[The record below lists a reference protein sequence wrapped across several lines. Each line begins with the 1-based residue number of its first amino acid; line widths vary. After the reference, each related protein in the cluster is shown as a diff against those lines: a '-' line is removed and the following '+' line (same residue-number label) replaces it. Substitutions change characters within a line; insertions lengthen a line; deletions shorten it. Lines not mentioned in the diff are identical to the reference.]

1 MGNEFSREELQL
13 ELIQLTWKLAFDRD
27 FHSML
32 NPPQTIYSNEVNSN
46 IKAIPSVSTLD
57 DTAEATSRIDDN
69 TKGWRPCDEN
79 KSENQRHAARFQ
91 SFDIE
96 FVGNYFKECPDL
108 RNRFAKEILI
118 VAKMITGF
126 IKGIIFNKSKVDA
139 MISRFVKSHAR
150 YALEKKHF
158 EGVCA
163 IGSFKDRKIWITK
176 DTRIMDQ
183 NTSQVS
189 TVLRRRM
196 WKAYSHNMRRNS
208 SQSTIKSDTG
218 YTSSSCDEDDRKNI
232 DRLQVPRNDDEK
244 NMSKAT

>member
-126 IKGIIFNKSKVDA
+126 IKGIIFNKVCIVSYIINPDRNIFQSKVDA

-158 EGVCA
+158 EG
-163 IGSFKDRKIWITK
+163 
-176 DTRIMDQ
+176 
-183 NTSQVS
+183 
-189 TVLRRRM
+189 
-196 WKAYSHNMRRNS
+196 
-208 SQSTIKSDTG
+208 
-218 YTSSSCDEDDRKNI
+218 
-232 DRLQVPRNDDEK
+232 
-244 NMSKAT
+244 

>member
-32 NPPQTIYSNEVNSN
+32 NPPQSIYSNDINSN
-46 IKAIPSVSTLD
+46 IKAVQSVSTLD
-57 DTAEATSRIDDN
+57 DTAEATSRVYDS
-69 TKGWRPCDEN
+69 TKGCDEN
-79 KSENQRHAARFQ
+79 KSEKLKNYQQYAASFQ

-158 EGVCA
+158 QGFTKA
-163 IGSFKDRKIWITK
+163 IVTTVVSRLGRFGSPKIQELWTK
-176 DTRIMDQ
+176 
-183 NTSQVS
+183 VS
-189 TVLRRRM
+189 TVLRKRM
-196 WKAYSHNMRRNS
+196 WKVN
-208 SQSTIKSDTG
+208 
-218 YTSSSCDEDDRKNI
+218 
-232 DRLQVPRNDDEK
+232 L
-244 NMSKAT
+244 